1 MFSVDNSLE
10 DTYLLGTQSGRN
22 DEGVANLV
30 CMKFFH
36 FRELKKKKTTAL
48 FPIKV
53 ICRVEHTALVQ
64 LKQIKM

>member
-1 MFSVDNSLE
+1 MCLVDNSLE

-36 FRELKKKKTTAL
+36 FREFKKPTAAL

-64 LKQIKM
+64 LQQIKM

>member
-1 MFSVDNSLE
+1 MCLVDNSLE

-36 FRELKKKKTTAL
+36 FREFKKTHHCFISHKSHL
-48 FPIKV
+48 
-53 ICRVEHTALVQ
+53 
-64 LKQIKM
+64 